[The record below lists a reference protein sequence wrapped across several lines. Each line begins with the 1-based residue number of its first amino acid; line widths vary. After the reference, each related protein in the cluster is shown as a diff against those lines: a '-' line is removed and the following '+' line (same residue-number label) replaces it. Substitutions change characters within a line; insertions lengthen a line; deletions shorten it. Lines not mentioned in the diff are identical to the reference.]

1 LRIFVPTTFVG
12 RRRMIIL
19 VDGGKRENR
28 LDDCGTFERMEMSRN
43 SFESL
48 KS

>member
-1 LRIFVPTTFVG
+1 LFLKLSLGGEEWLV
-12 RRRMIIL
+12 L
-19 VDGGKRENR
+19 VDDGKKENK
-28 LDDCGTFERMEMSRN
+28 LNDYGTFERMEMSRN